1 MLKKYRLGFDPMGLM
16 VFLLVMLP
24 NFIWFACP
32 APNDVLRTESIT
44 PVWDTIASVCQ
55 VAMTGLL
62 CILLHQ
68 ERKPLRLSPPIIV
81 AVFSLLLYYA
91 CWLLYYANFTQPPV
105 ILGLSLPPCL
115 VFLLFALD
123 RKNYPALIPG
133 FLFTICHLVYAIVNF
148 M

>member
-1 MLKKYRLGFDPMGLM
+1 MLKKYRFGFDPMGLI

-44 PVWDTIASVCQ
+44 PVWDSIASVCQ
-55 VAMTGLL
+55 VAMNGLL
-62 CILLHQ
+62 CLLLRR
-68 ERKPLRLSPPIIV
+68 ERKPLRFSPLIITSL
-81 AVFSLLLYYA
+81 FFLLLYCT
-91 CWLLYYANFTQPPV
+91 CWIFYYTGITNPPV
-105 ILGLSLPPCL
+105 ILGLTLPPCL

-133 FLFTICHLVYAIVNF
+133 ILFTLCHLVYAIVNF